1 MPLPRALRGIA
12 GITLFL
18 MLCLFGLPACAAP
31 PASTPTSAPV
41 AEIEPL
47 ETARIA
53 PTVAPTWTR
62 PARPEAESTPAREL
76 VATPRPT
83 RTPAVLPTSTPL
95 VLATA
100 TTAPTATATATETP
114 TPAQIEPPA
123 PPAGQPNLLPNP
135 SFEEGWY
142 HPGGIDELQIPN
154 RWAFEWEEGTN
165 HLDPDPWNAWVRPEV
180 RVLTAEFLPPQEH
193 STFIWD
199 GEQTLKVFKGSGAIS
214 FRLKTSVFLEPG
226 TYLFVIRV
234 FPDLVD
240 AYLGDGQKVWAPD
253 PLSGE
258 VAFIVDGVQQPWQF
272 PRFGQKNE
280 YRQQIT
286 VDEAGLVELGAAV
299 RGRWAITNNGWFL
312 DNWALYPLQAAQ
324 PDSG

>member
-1 MPLPRALRGIA
+1 MPLPRTLKGIA
-12 GITLFL
+12 GTALL
-18 MLCLFGLPACAAP
+18 VTLCLSACAAP
-31 PASTPTSAPV
+31 PAPAPTSAPV
-41 AEIEPL
+41 AELEPV
-47 ETARIA
+47 ETSHLA

-62 PARPEAESTPAREL
+62 PARPEAESTRVREL
-76 VATPRPT
+76 ASTTRPT
-83 RTPAVLPTSTPL
+83 RTPPALPTRTPL

-100 TTAPTATATATETP
+100 TEEPTATATATALP
-114 TPAQIEPPA
+114 TPPPTAPPA

-142 HPGGIDELQIPN
+142 HPGGIGELQIPN

-165 HLDPDPWNAWVRPEV
+165 QLDPDPWNAWVRPEV

-193 STFIWD
+193 SVFIWD

-214 FRLKTSVFLEPG
+214 FRMKTTVFLESG
-226 TYLFVIRV
+226 SYLFVVRV

-240 AYLGDGQKVWAPD
+240 AYLEEGQKVWAPD

-258 VAFIVDGVQQPWQF
+258 VALIVHGAQQPWQF

-280 YRQQIT
+280 YRQLIT
-286 VDEAGLVELGAAV
+286 VAEAGLVELGAAV

-312 DNWALYPLQAAQ
+312 DDWALYPVQPQ
-324 PDSG
+324 PDDG

>member
-1 MPLPRALRGIA
+1 MPLSGALKGIVGA
-12 GITLFL
+12 TLFV
-18 MLCLFGLPACAAP
+18 MLGLTACAAP
-31 PASTPTSAPV
+31 PASTPTSAAI
-41 AEIEPL
+41 AELGPAGS
-47 ETARIA
+47 TRGV

-62 PARPEAESTPAREL
+62 PARTQAESTPVREL
-76 VATPRPT
+76 AVTPRPT
-83 RTPAVLPTSTPL
+83 RPPAPLPTSTPL

-100 TTAPTATATATETP
+100 TVAPTATVTATASPTP
-114 TPAQIEPPA
+114 TLTMPAA

-154 RWAFEWEEGTN
+154 RWAFEWEEGPN
-165 HLDPDPWNAWVRPEV
+165 PLDPDPWNAWVRPEV
-180 RVLTAEFLPPQEH
+180 RVLSAEFLPPQEH

-199 GEQTLKVFKGSGAIS
+199 GEQTLKVFKGSGAVS
-214 FRLKTSVFLEPG
+214 FRLKTTVFLEPG
-226 TYLFVIRV
+226 SYLYVIRV

-240 AYLGDGQKVWAPD
+240 AYLDEGQKVWAPD

-258 VAFIVDGVQQPWQF
+258 VAFIVHGVQQPWQF

-280 YRQQIT
+280 YRQILT
-286 VDEAGLVELGAAV
+286 VDAAGLVELGAAM

-312 DNWALYPLQAAQ
+312 DNWALYRVQETQ

>member
-1 MPLPRALRGIA
+1 M
-12 GITLFL
+12 
-18 MLCLFGLPACAAP
+18 
-31 PASTPTSAPV
+31 
-41 AEIEPL
+41 
-47 ETARIA
+47 
-53 PTVAPTWTR
+53 
-62 PARPEAESTPAREL
+62 
-76 VATPRPT
+76 
-83 RTPAVLPTSTPL
+83 
-95 VLATA
+95 
-100 TTAPTATATATETP
+100 
-114 TPAQIEPPA
+114 
-123 PPAGQPNLLPNP
+123 
-135 SFEEGWY
+135 
-142 HPGGIDELQIPN
+142 
-154 RWAFEWEEGTN
+154 
-165 HLDPDPWNAWVRPEV
+165 RPEV

-258 VAFIVDGVQQPWQF
+258 VAVIVQGVQQPWQF

-286 VDEAGLVELGAAV
+286 VDGRAWSSWVQRCAAG
-299 RGRWAITNNGWFL
+299 GRSPTMAGFWTIGRSTRCRRRNPTVAERV
-312 DNWALYPLQAAQ
+312 
-324 PDSG
+324 